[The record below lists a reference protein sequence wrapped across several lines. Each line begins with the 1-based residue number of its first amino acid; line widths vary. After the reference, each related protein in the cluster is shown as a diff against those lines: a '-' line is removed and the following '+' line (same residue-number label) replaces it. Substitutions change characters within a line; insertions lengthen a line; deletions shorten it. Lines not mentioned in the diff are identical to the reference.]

1 MTRPAVAANVCLPID
16 LRFLAEVSDPTAL
29 AAAVKG
35 GGFASACG
43 ANLYNLRLTPFAYFP
58 FAFHR

>member
-1 MTRPAVAANVCLPID
+1 MLSLNHCRFNQFPEVAVL
-16 LRFLAEVSDPTAL
+16 EVSDAEKL
-29 AAAVKG
+29 ESAAGKG